1 MALKKTLGS
10 VLVVVLCTGLSIALA
25 ALGSEPGS
33 RLLGLPSLVSLA
45 LIALA
50 LQWLMFVPAFAAQT
64 EHYYDLTGSA
74 TYLVVVWLAVW
85 AAGAGGPGARSLL
98 LAALVSIWALRLGS
112 FLFRR
117 VRQSGKDGRFDEIK
131 PDWARFLVAWTLQGV
146 WVFVTLIA
154 ALIAITGS
162 SAPALDAWAVAGAL
176 VWALGFGIEAVADA
190 QKSRFKVD
198 AANSGKFIDVGL
210 WAWSRH
216 PNYFGEI
223 LLWVG
228 VCVIAIPTFSG
239 WQWLGLLSPVFVA
252 ALIVGVSGVPLLEQ
266 RADEKWGDDPDYQ
279 RYRANTPVLMLWPPK
294 SG

>member
-228 VCVIAIPTFSG
+228 VCVIAIPTF
-239 WQWLGLLSPVFVA
+239 
-252 ALIVGVSGVPLLEQ
+252 
-266 RADEKWGDDPDYQ
+266 
-279 RYRANTPVLMLWPPK
+279 
-294 SG
+294 